1 MKSKSFDK
9 EEKQLLMGPGAI
21 NQFVNTLL
29 CGRSIYR
36 FCLYDGLG
44 RGLNTSEVCSL
55 QKKSVSA
62 ANEERWAGSG
72 EQA

>member
-1 MKSKSFDK
+1 
-9 EEKQLLMGPGAI
+9 MGPGAI

-29 CGRSIYR
+29 CRRSIHR

-44 RGLNTSEVCSL
+44 RGLNTSEVCIVFNM
-55 QKKSVSA
+55 SVSA
-62 ANEERWAGSG
+62 ANEERWPGSG